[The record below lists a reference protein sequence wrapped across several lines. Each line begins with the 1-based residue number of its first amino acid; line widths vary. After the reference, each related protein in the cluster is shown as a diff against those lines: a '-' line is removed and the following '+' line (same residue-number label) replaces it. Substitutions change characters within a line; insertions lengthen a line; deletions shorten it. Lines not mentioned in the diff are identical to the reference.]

1 MSQETI
7 TKNNCRIIPIS
18 LKDANKFVE
27 AFHRHSK
34 PVICHKFSLG
44 LLFKEKIIGVIIVGR
59 PVARAL
65 DNGLNVEIN
74 RCCIL
79 PGYKNANSFL
89 YAQAKRI
96 CQLMGYQKIITYT
109 LLDEESG
116 SSLKAIQA
124 KQEIITKTYNPADV
138 GKRAFYDLYNKK
150 KIRWELNDKLD
161 SFLDSDEVK
170 V

>member
-1 MSQETI
+1 MSEKTI
-7 TKNNCRIIPIS
+7 TKNNCRIIPVS

-27 AFHRHSK
+27 TFHRHSK
-34 PVICHKFSLG
+34 PVVFHKFSLG

-79 PGYKNANSFL
+79 EGYKNANSFL
-89 YAQAKRI
+89 YARAKKI

-109 LLDEESG
+109 LHGEESG
-116 SSLKAIQA
+116 SSLRAIKA
-124 KQEIITKTYNPADV
+124 KQEIITKSDQWDTPSR
-138 GKRAFYDLYNKK
+138 KRIFNELYNKK

-161 SFLDSDEVK
+161 DFLGVEEL
-170 V
+170 